1 MTDLLSMVI
10 EGIVTNLV
18 RGSLKRLRLRQQQRL
33 LTEGLPRVVAGM
45 RGELTTALGHELT
58 GLPDNEVRAASH
70 AVCDSLAAAAPISVD
85 VILDVDL
92 REELLATWVRERAVD
107 VLRAASLSEAGWIV
121 YDRVLDTACHQILA
135 AIRNLPEF
143 DTELHAEVLR
153 RTKQISRTI
162 ERRAAEER
170 RSESREEED
179 FERRYA
185 DQVISAFGRMEL
197 FGIGHG
203 QTHSMDSAYV
213 NLAVARSERV

>member
-1 MTDLLSMVI
+1 TVYRGRRQVPVGGGGRVSVRHKQDRLLRNRTVIGRARAGTAPGRVVPSGVRLEGRMTDLLSMVI

-92 REELLATWVRERAVD
+92 RAELLATWVRERAVD
-107 VLRAASLSEAGWIV
+107 VLRAASLS
-121 YDRVLDTACHQILA
+121 
-135 AIRNLPEF
+135 
-143 DTELHAEVLR
+143 
-153 RTKQISRTI
+153 
-162 ERRAAEER
+162 
-170 RSESREEED
+170 
-179 FERRYA
+179 
-185 DQVISAFGRMEL
+185 
-197 FGIGHG
+197 
-203 QTHSMDSAYV
+203 
-213 NLAVARSERV
+213 